1 MRKARTSEHMK
12 PSKDSTNAKVAMLVA
27 TIFTTGCVGPLVPVV
42 RIDNESQAQLTGQV
56 RIYRIGENP
65 EGTIARLS
73 GIQVTSCKNLLT
85 DPSPTEQDAFGQLRY
100 RATQLGGNIVLDT
113 ICETEGTNLAK
124 NCWSSMTCR
133 GTAARLE
140 KASERTTASGPA
152 NQRKTRESSGS
163 GFLIAAT
170 GIAVTNQHVVDK
182 CHSIKARNQSF
193 EHTARLLAS
202 DESNDLAIIQID
214 SSTKF
219 ETLKLRSTPAK
230 LAEPVAALGF
240 PLPGVLSPSV
250 GASTGTVS
258 SLSGIRGDSRF
269 IQINAPVQ
277 PGNSGG
283 PLIDERANVVGVI
296 VGKLNALRVA
306 KVTGDVPQNV
316 NFAIGLRSLQTFLEA
331 RGTQYLMSTG
341 TTSSLS
347 EAAEQSTA
355 ATIQVICE
363 SVD

>member
-1 MRKARTSEHMK
+1 MK
-12 PSKDSTNAKVAMLVA
+12 SFCEASLAKLAMLA
-27 TIFTTGCVGPLVPVV
+27 ASLLAAGCVGPLVPVV
-42 RIDNESQAQLTGQV
+42 RIDNESQIQLTGQV
-56 RIYRIGENP
+56 PVYRIGEKP
-65 EGTIARLS
+65 EGIIGRIS
-73 GIQVTSCKNLLT
+73 GVQATSCKNLLT
-85 DPSPTEQDAFGQLRY
+85 DPSPTERDAFAQLRY
-100 RATQLGGNIVLDT
+100 RAIQLGGNIVLDT

-133 GTAARLE
+133 GTAAKLE
-140 KASERTTASGPA
+140 KTSQQTAASTPA
-152 NQRKTRESSGS
+152 EKRKTNESSGS
-163 GFLIAAT
+163 GFIISST
-170 GIAVTNQHVVDK
+170 GIAVTNQHVVEK
-182 CHSIKARNQSF
+182 CISIKVRNQSF
-193 EHTARLLAS
+193 EYLAKLLTA
-202 DESNDLAIIQID
+202 DESNDLAIIQIG
-214 SSTKF
+214 SNTKF

-306 KVTGDVPQNV
+306 KITGDVPQNV

-331 RGTQYLMSTG
+331 RGTQYLVSTG
-341 TTSSLS
+341 TTRSLS
-347 EAAEQSTA
+347 DAAEQSTA